1 MSLRACVP
9 APQVSPNA
17 WPDRLTRPGV
27 FTIAGILLY
36 LALQLVVAIWALFR
50 ARPSRRVAGHAGEE
64 GGGAGLSAEEVGE
77 LPWHEV
83 KEGGAGVEC
92 AVCLEA
98 FRAGDRC
105 RVLPRCGHGFHAG
118 CVDSWLCKSRRCP
131 VCRADVIAERKDGG
145 AGAVAAAADTVE
157 IVTER

>member
-50 ARPSRRVAGHAGEE
+50 ACRDLLRVAEHYDRTVKLNGLIKRNGHHLNVSDAL
-64 GGGAGLSAEEVGE
+64 A
-77 LPWHEV
+77 
-83 KEGGAGVEC
+83 
-92 AVCLEA
+92 
-98 FRAGDRC
+98 
-105 RVLPRCGHGFHAG
+105 
-118 CVDSWLCKSRRCP
+118 
-131 VCRADVIAERKDGG
+131 
-145 AGAVAAAADTVE
+145 
-157 IVTER
+157 